1 MRTPAIMLMVC
12 SALSG
17 CSLHREPGIYP
28 LAVETARARLRQAD
42 PGPLIAAR
50 ACSVRLDISVAPQG
64 AGAMRWSIRGEG
76 AELASFA
83 VRFEG
88 AGDERT
94 RAAIDLA
101 TPVGAAPLTAP
112 SGQPA
117 LRQPLQAAVV
127 EFVDA
132 ALNGRAFDPARLEDT
147 RSVAQACTTP
157 APANPP
163 EHANPWSSDW
173 NPTRFGAPT
182 ASGEATLDAS
192 PPMEQGHEDSKE
204 DLPRPDH

>member
-1 MRTPAIMLMVC
+1 MRASVILLFLL
-12 SALSG
+12 LSG

-50 ACSVRLDISVAPQG
+50 GCFVRLDITVASQG
-64 AGAMRWSIRGEG
+64 AGALRWSIRGEG
-76 AELASFA
+76 TELAAFA
-83 VRFEG
+83 VRFQG
-88 AGDERT
+88 AGDLQT
-94 RAAIDLA
+94 RAIVDLA
-101 TPVGAAPLTAP
+101 TPASATPLAAP

-117 LRQPLQAAVV
+117 LRQPLQAAVL

-132 ALNGRAFDPARLEDT
+132 ALNGRAFDPARLDDS
-147 RSVAQACTTP
+147 RSVAEACTTQVP
-157 APANPP
+157 AGRA

-182 ASGEATLDAS
+182 ASGEATLDATPS
-192 PPMEQGHEDSKE
+192 MEQGQEDRKE
-204 DLPRPDH
+204 DLPKPDH